1 MKTALNLTLLLL
13 VLALSNSG
21 IGRAAVADNI
31 YWYSSD
37 TSNVLN
43 RSSVELATGHIERGI
58 YFAHKALEKNLSRA
72 DTMIANHNLC
82 IGYLLMENTSM
93 ATRFCAR
100 AFFLSLGPYEVVNK
114 HGALRLKETEY
125 YKESQSKMSPV
136 EVLVSNMQQQY
147 PDNSLAGLMN

>member
-1 MKTALNLTLLLL
+1 
-13 VLALSNSG
+13 
-21 IGRAAVADNI
+21 
-31 YWYSSD
+31 
-37 TSNVLN
+37 
-43 RSSVELATGHIERGI
+43 
-58 YFAHKALEKNLSRA
+58 
-72 DTMIANHNLC
+72 
-82 IGYLLMENTSM
+82 M